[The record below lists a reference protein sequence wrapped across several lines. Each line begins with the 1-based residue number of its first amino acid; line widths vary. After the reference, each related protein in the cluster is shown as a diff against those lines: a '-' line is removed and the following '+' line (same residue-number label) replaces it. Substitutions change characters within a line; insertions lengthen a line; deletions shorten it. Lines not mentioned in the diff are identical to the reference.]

1 MYQYSLQKLLKV
13 FFPIV
18 LPKDINAFPPPDP
31 ELVDLKEGT
40 TKGKF
45 KITIPLRAYILIEN

>member
-1 MYQYSLQKLLKV
+1 M

-31 ELVDLKEGT
+31 EWVDLQEGT

-45 KITIPLRAYILIEN
+45 KIAMPLRAYILIETEFLISNINS